1 MLYLSRNYR
10 ALSAVSMVMLL
21 MLAFQSVMAATP
33 LPNIPKARAS
43 VSDTQQCVEPVEE
56 MRKNHMNYILHQR
69 DETMHR
75 GIRTRQYALEECINC
90 HAVTGPDGEFV
101 RTDSDEHFCSSCHSY
116 ASVSID
122 CFQCHADRPTRES
135 TLPQLGWQR
144 SVIHHPV
151 PANAHAATSVFRA
164 EGRFQ

>member
-1 MLYLSRNYR
+1 MYQSLRKHWLLSLASVAMTL
-10 ALSAVSMVMLL
+10 ALTLQPT
-21 MLAFQSVMAATP
+21 LAGTP
-33 LPNIPKARAS
+33 LPEIPKARAS

-69 DETMHR
+69 DETTHR

-90 HAVTGPDGEFV
+90 HATPGPDGEFV
-101 RTDSDEHFCSSCHSY
+101 RTDSDQHFCSSCHSY

-135 TLPQLGWQR
+135 THLQPGNQSRLDHQKPVAVR
-144 SVIHHPV
+144 KPSRVI
-151 PANAHAATSVFRA
+151 TA